1 MIQILKPDFE
11 FSDERGKLTQLVNE
25 GFKQVNVI
33 ESNAGVKR
41 GGHYH
46 KINREAFFV
55 VDGDIELTAK
65 RNNQEAKYKFVKGD
79 MFLIDKYVYHDFHFI
94 TKTILVSMYDHGV
107 ELDLNKKDIYST

>member
-11 FSDERGKLTQLVNE
+11 FSDDCGKLTQLVKE

-46 KINREAFFV
+46 KLNREAFFII
-55 VDGDIELTAK
+55 DGDIELVVK
-65 RNNQEAKYKFVKGD
+65 KDNQEEKYRFKKGD
-79 MFLIDKYVYHDFHFI
+79 MFLVNEFVYHDFYFLR
-94 TKTILVSMYDHGV
+94 KTILVSMYDNGV
-107 ELDLNKKDIYST
+107 KLEFGGKDIYTT